1 MDKRNEIIRAAMG
14 LVAEHGFHGAPM
26 AMIAKRAGA
35 AAGTIYCYFESKDD
49 LIRETHAFL
58 EQQILAVLTE
68 NYPAVQPVRDR
79 FLHVGCKLI
88 KYFISS
94 PLEFRFMEQFFIS
107 PYGAAHRREMLFN
120 QKGKNIVIMLFEE
133 ALDQRLVKEL
143 SLPILF
149 ALAFGPLVDIC
160 RDHNLEF
167 VFLDES
173 LIDKV
178 VAACWDA
185 LKR

>member
-1 MDKRNEIIRAAMG
+1 MG

-26 AMIAKRAGA
+26 AMVAKRAGVA
-35 AAGTIYCYFESKDD
+35 VGTIYCYFENKDD

-58 EQQILAVLTE
+58 EQQILDVLTE
-68 NYPAVQPVRDR
+68 DYPAVQPVRDR

-94 PLEFRFMEQFFIS
+94 PLEFRFMEQFFNS
-107 PYGAAHRREMLFN
+107 PYGAAYRLEMLFG
-120 QKGKNIVIMLFEE
+120 QKGKNIIVILFEE
-133 ALDQRLVKEL
+133 ALNQRLVKDL
-143 SLPILF
+143 PLPIFF
-149 ALAFGPLVDIC
+149 ALAFGPLVNVC
-160 RDHNLEF
+160 RDHNHEV